1 MKKTP
6 NSAGQTSGLY
16 QNRKSLFRM
25 VGSLALVLLLIVGIL
40 VFVNSIND
48 SLREDTESGIKSM
61 TKIGA
66 DYIAEYAGRDR
77 RCLGELSEMVA
88 LLPEERLVNQLQE
101 YVEQGIFSRVAL
113 VRADSSGLFDDGG
126 EITPETDMQWAPFP
140 EGSDISDAFFGWNGR
155 KQVVLR
161 AATTL
166 RDGSPAMLYG
176 YVDLEDYYVEAAME
190 FLGGR
195 GFAYMIDGASGDYLV
210 YTKNTVA
217 QRTYASLYDMLEKS
231 GNPEGSLQRVKELV
245 RAGRSGSVVLKIE
258 DAANYLY
265 FTPVAGTPG
274 WYMTA
279 IVPMTVIQQ
288 ARSSILFLMSVVCA
302 FVFICVTVLMLMLNS
317 RKREAALSRERAYR
331 DTLFGLI
338 AENVEQVFMIY
349 NGRRQRMEM
358 VFQNSLQVL
367 GLPDDVC
374 REDPMLFFGR
384 CESDSLR
391 QSAARMMG
399 GSLHK
404 NVGEECRYRHPDG
417 QTLWVRVR
425 ILRVGGNANDNRYIV
440 AVEDQTAEREIR
452 KDLDAA
458 LAAAE
463 KASRAKSDFLSAMS
477 HDIRTPMNAI
487 MGMTELALLQEDCPA
502 RIGELLQKI
511 SSSSRYLLSLVND
524 ILDMSRIENGKLHIK
539 LQPLQ
544 VEEEIQKISTI
555 IRSQAEARN
564 QTFAVEI
571 VDLRHNWVY
580 GDALRVAQVLI
591 NILGN
596 SVKFTPVGG
605 MISWEITELE
615 DELGWVRMKQV
626 IRDNGVGMSPEF
638 LPHLFDSF
646 EQEDREKN
654 GRLGSGLGMAI
665 TKRLLD
671 LMGGTISVESAP
683 DQGTTF
689 VVELRFQIAEGGA
702 GAQALPA
709 GTRVLLVDDNGLNR
723 EIAVEML
730 TLFGL
735 SVETAE
741 NGAEAVQKF
750 AASRPGYYRAILMD
764 IQMPV
769 MNGYDA
775 ARKIRGLSR
784 PDAETIPIVAMTA
797 DAFAEDVQRALDAG
811 MDAHLSK
818 PIDFEQLYAV
828 LQNLLQ

>member
-1 MKKTP
+1 
-6 NSAGQTSGLY
+6 
-16 QNRKSLFRM
+16 
-25 VGSLALVLLLIVGIL
+25 
-40 VFVNSIND
+40 
-48 SLREDTESGIKSM
+48 
-61 TKIGA
+61 
-66 DYIAEYAGRDR
+66 
-77 RCLGELSEMVA
+77 
-88 LLPEERLVNQLQE
+88 
-101 YVEQGIFSRVAL
+101 
-113 VRADSSGLFDDGG
+113 
-126 EITPETDMQWAPFP
+126 MQWSDFP
-140 EGSDISDAFFGWNGR
+140 AGSDISDAFFGWNGR

-176 YVDLEDYYVEAAME
+176 YVELEDYYVAAAME

-245 RAGRSGSVVLKIE
+245 EAGRSGSVVLKIE

-279 IVPMTVIQQ
+279 IVPMAVIQQ

-302 FVFICVTVLMLMLNS
+302 FVFVCVTVLMLMLNS
-317 RKREAALSRERAYR
+317 RKRDAALSRERAYR
-331 DTLFGLI
+331 DALFGLI

-349 NGRRQRMEM
+349 NGRRHRMEM

-367 GLPDDVC
+367 GIPDDVC

-384 CESDSLR
+384 CGSDALR
-391 QSAARMMG
+391 QSAARMLG

-404 NVGEECRYRHPDG
+404 NVGEECRYSHPDG
-417 QTLWVRVR
+417 QTLWLRVR
-425 ILRVGGNANDNRYIV
+425 ILRVGGNETDNRYIV

-452 KDLDAA
+452 KDLDDA

-463 KASRAKSDFLSAMS
+463 TASRAKSDFLSAMS

-502 RIGELLQKI
+502 RVGELLQKI

-524 ILDMSRIENGKLHIK
+524 ILDMSRIESGKLHLK
-539 LQPLQ
+539 LQPLR
-544 VEEEIQKISTI
+544 VEEEIQKIANI
-555 IRSQAEARN
+555 IRSQAEERD
-564 QTFAVEI
+564 QTFTVK
-571 VDLRHNWVY
+571 VDKLRYSTVY
-580 GDALRVAQVLI
+580 GDALRVNQVLI

-596 SVKFTPVGG
+596 SVKFTPDGG
-605 MISWEITELE
+605 AISWEIAELE
-615 DELGWVRMKQV
+615 DEPGWVKIKQM
-626 IRDNGVGMSPEF
+626 IRDSGIGMSPEF

-671 LMGGTISVESAP
+671 LMGGYHLGGERAGPGDHLCRRTPLSDRRGRGGA
-683 DQGTTF
+683 Q
-689 VVELRFQIAEGGA
+689 AEGA
-702 GAQALPA
+702 GPPADHIQALPA

-750 AASRPGYYRAILMD
+750 TASRAGILPGRAH
-764 IQMPV
+764 
-769 MNGYDA
+769 GHSDA
-775 ARKIRGLSR
+775 GDGRLRRDPRNQGALAAGRKGDPNRRHDRRRLCGGRSER
-784 PDAETIPIVAMTA
+784 P
-797 DAFAEDVQRALDAG
+797 LDAG
-811 MDAHLSK
+811 MDGHVSK

-828 LQNLLQ
+828 LRDLLQ